1 MVDMKLSEIDEN
13 NITDEIIGD
22 VLFNVFKTPYEE
34 VDVLIVFGCHIKA
47 LLDERLNHALSIL
60 NSKKVHKII
69 ISGGVGEKGDF
80 NESDYMLSF
89 FKNNWVTDNII
100 VEDKSKNSEENVLNC
115 IDILKN
121 ENLLDKRILLV
132 SNEFH
137 MRKLSG
143 MFKGVSADL
152 DLLYDYPEHSAFS
165 FDVLISNDALRNI
178 AVEQVIKIKNLAVQN
193 KIPDDD
199 IGLSFSSKQL

>member
-1 MVDMKLSEIDEN
+1 MKLSEIDEN

-115 IDILKN
+115 IDILRN

-143 MFKGVSADL
+143 MFKGVSTDL

>member
-1 MVDMKLSEIDEN
+1 MKLSEIDEN
-13 NITDEIIGD
+13 NITDELIRD

-115 IDILKN
+115 IDILRN

-143 MFKGVSADL
+143 MFKGVSTDL
-152 DLLYDYPEHSAFS
+152 DLLYDYPEHSVFS

>member
-1 MVDMKLSEIDEN
+1 MKLSEIDEN

-89 FKNNWVTDNII
+89 LKNNGVTDNII

-115 IDILKN
+115 IDILRN

-143 MFKGVSADL
+143 MFKGVSTDL
-152 DLLYDYPEHSAFS
+152 DLLYDYPEHSVFS

>member
-1 MVDMKLSEIDEN
+1 MKLSEIDEN

>member
-1 MVDMKLSEIDEN
+1 MKLSEIDEN

-60 NSKKVHKII
+60 KSKKVHKII

-115 IDILKN
+115 IDILRN

-199 IGLSFSSKQL
+199 IGLSFSLKQL

>member
-1 MVDMKLSEIDEN
+1 MKLSEIDEN
-13 NITDEIIGD
+13 NITDEIIRD
-22 VLFNVFKTPYEE
+22 VLFNVSKTPYEE

-47 LLDERLNHALSIL
+47 LLDERLNHAFSIL
-60 NSKKVHKII
+60 MNKKVHKII

-89 FKNNWVTDNII
+89 FKNNGITDNII

-115 IDILKN
+115 IDILRN

-143 MFKGVSADL
+143 MFRGMVPYL
-152 DLLYDYPEHSAFS
+152 DLLYDYPENSAFS
-165 FDVLISNDALRNI
+165 FDVLVSKDALRNI
-178 AVEQVIKIKNLAVQN
+178 AVEQVIKIKNLAVHN
-193 KIPDDD
+193 KIPNDE
-199 IGLSFSSKQL
+199 IGLNFSSKQL